1 MKCGCRL
8 SRLQSSVAASRDPWR
23 EGADA
28 RRGRVWLTPSSF
40 SRLHRSDDV
49 RVVVLL
55 LHHRGRRRHHHMA
68 GKIAG
73 GARTALAPACSPSS
87 GVQPAARS
95 GWTAN
100 EKLARGGRYF
110 NYRPPL
116 GPCCTLDRARATQ
129 MRRGLWSATRF
140 RPSSGRQARELEAAL
155 LGPRRPSTTH
165 PGGLAGSSSLSSNG
179 GRLRTPPCT
188 VPSACRGRRLRQAP
202 LLNAGMNSV
211 PSLAPCLLPVAMAAG
226 CLHAVTG
233 GGGSGRKGRWS
244 SGRRGAP
251 A

>member
-1 MKCGCRL
+1 MTEGVPL
-8 SRLQSSVAASRDPWR
+8 NLPLFLPSRLRWRRRR
-23 EGADA
+23 EGADV

-95 GWTAN
+95 GWTAK
-100 EKLARGGRYF
+100 EKLARGGRQ
-110 NYRPPL
+110 
-116 GPCCTLDRARATQ
+116 DRARATQ

-188 VPSACRGRRLRQAP
+188 VPSACRGRR
-202 LLNAGMNSV
+202 
-211 PSLAPCLLPVAMAAG
+211 C
-226 CLHAVTG
+226 
-233 GGGSGRKGRWS
+233 
-244 SGRRGAP
+244 
-251 A
+251 